1 MNSYVVCSLAHH
13 SPGQIRRST
22 VCLLIH
28 KIAPSAYSL
37 SDKETDH
44 CNVKNRHNFH
54 FLYFGNSQT
63 AEQRTDYSA
72 VNSKSAVACVD
83 HRFPVPLVLVPFPE
97 DVVYSRADYSADY
110 SADYRVSRSVEV
122 ETEASHFRQAVDKR
136 EEHSE
141 GDYNSV
147 PLYRNSK
154 NRECRG
160 VYVKSPAEFRKAYLV
175 EIGYS

>member
-13 SPGQIRRST
+13 SPWQIRRRA

-44 CNVKNRHNFH
+44 CNVKNRHDFH

-72 VNSKSAVACVD
+72 VNSKSAVVD
-83 HRFPVPLVLVPFPE
+83 IENFNRVLSVIIPFK
-97 DVVYSRADYSADY
+97 
-110 SADYRVSRSVEV
+110 
-122 ETEASHFRQAVDKR
+122 ETEVQACTDNSRYYSCENAVDQ
-136 EEHSE
+136 
-141 GDYNSV
+141 
-147 PLYRNSK
+147 L
-154 NRECRG
+154 
-160 VYVKSPAEFRKAYLV
+160 
-175 EIGYS
+175 

>member
-13 SPGQIRRST
+13 SPGQIRRRA

-44 CNVKNRHNFH
+44 CNVKNRHDFH

-72 VNSKSAVACVD
+72 VNSKSAVVD
-83 HRFPVPLVLVPFPE
+83 IENFNRVLSVIIPFE
-97 DVVYSRADYSADY
+97 ETEVQSCTDNSRYYSRKN
-110 SADYRVSRSVEV
+110 
-122 ETEASHFRQAVDKR
+122 TVDK
-136 EEHSE
+136 
-141 GDYNSV
+141 
-147 PLYRNSK
+147 L
-154 NRECRG
+154 
-160 VYVKSPAEFRKAYLV
+160 
-175 EIGYS
+175 

>member
-1 MNSYVVCSLAHH
+1 MKKYKSEQAPHRFIEETRVHSYVVCSLAHH
-13 SPGQIRRST
+13 SPGQIRRRA

-72 VNSKSAVACVD
+72 VNSKSAVVD
-83 HRFPVPLVLVPFPE
+83 IENFNRVLSVIIPFE
-97 DVVYSRADYSADY
+97 
-110 SADYRVSRSVEV
+110 
-122 ETEASHFRQAVDKR
+122 ETEVQSCTDNSRYHSCKNTVDK
-136 EEHSE
+136 
-141 GDYNSV
+141 
-147 PLYRNSK
+147 L
-154 NRECRG
+154 
-160 VYVKSPAEFRKAYLV
+160 
-175 EIGYS
+175 